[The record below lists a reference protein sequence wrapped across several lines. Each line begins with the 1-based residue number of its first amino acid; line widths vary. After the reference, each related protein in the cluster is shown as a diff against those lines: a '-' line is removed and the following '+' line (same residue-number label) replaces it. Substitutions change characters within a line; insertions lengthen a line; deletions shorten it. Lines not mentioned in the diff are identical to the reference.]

1 MFFFFLFSW
10 RRAQF
15 NICGCQCP
23 PFVSTNMLRQIAA
36 IAVRQRS
43 RKVICSLRK
52 AGDELYFATLRDES
66 GIIQAKFTCKDDI
79 EIVAGLESESVLEL
93 QGIVEAKPN
102 AKSDADIELNV
113 SDINVLNRVQTRLP
127 FLPSTSSDLP
137 NEEVRL
143 RNRPLD
149 LRRQPLQ
156 RALRLRS
163 RVAHAARRYLIE
175 EEGFL
180 EVETPTLFKRTPGG
194 AAEFLVPTQEPNRY
208 YALVQSPQ
216 QYKQMLMVGG
226 IDRYMQFA
234 RCYRDEGGRV
244 DRQPEFTQLDLEMA
258 FVSQQDVQRLTER
271 LVSAMWKACDLPE
284 PEIGMM
290 TFADAMSQYGSDKPD
305 RRFDMRLHDVSDT
318 CRGTTMEPFEAT
330 LQSGAKIM
338 AIKADQSQAFF
349 TRKVQDQLREHAK
362 GIGAKVI
369 SLSLCSSPAQI
380 VLSFRVCMW
389 RV

>member
-1 MFFFFLFSW
+1 
-10 RRAQF
+10 
-15 NICGCQCP
+15 
-23 PFVSTNMLRQIAA
+23 
-36 IAVRQRS
+36 
-43 RKVICSLRK
+43 
-52 AGDELYFATLRDES
+52 
-66 GIIQAKFTCKDDI
+66 
-79 EIVAGLESESVLEL
+79 
-93 QGIVEAKPN
+93 
-102 AKSDADIELNV
+102 
-113 SDINVLNRVQTRLP
+113 
-127 FLPSTSSDLP
+127 
-137 NEEVRL
+137 
-143 RNRPLD
+143 
-149 LRRQPLQ
+149 
-156 RALRLRS
+156 
-163 RVAHAARRYLIE
+163 
-175 EEGFL
+175 
-180 EVETPTLFKRTPGG
+180 
-194 AAEFLVPTQEPNRY
+194 
-208 YALVQSPQ
+208 
-216 QYKQMLMVGG
+216 MLMVGG

-362 GIGAKVI
+362 GIGAKTATALSRARLPNI
-369 SLSLCSSPAQI
+369 SPPISRHLCWQACTQGKATCSS
-380 VLSFRVCMW
+380 
-389 RV
+389 